1 MLCWN
6 VKILREKLLHTV
18 HNVQCTIAQADE
30 WNLNLDR
37 QDLVCPLHSGCS
49 YLNLEK
55 KTIKDILKV
64 TTFKAEYEGLYSWN
78 QYKLSR
84 FALFYLNIWYC
95 GYREFGR
102 KNNCKLLQRVCERFP
117 TWDSVEFL
125 GGAFRDRGK
134 ARGVST
140 DSPTKGGIVI
150 FFPHQHISTE
160 KIFPLRGHCLVAQSA
175 CILMEKWIHALF
187 IFCY

>member
-18 HNVQCTIAQADE
+18 HNVQCTTAQADE

-55 KTIKDILKV
+55 ITIKIIFKV

-95 GYREFGR
+95 GYRDFGR
-102 KNNCKLLQRVCERFP
+102 QNSCKLLQRVCERFD

-125 GGAFRDRGK
+125 GRAFRDRGK
-134 ARGVST
+134 ARGVSS
-140 DSPTKGGIVI
+140 DPPTKGEIVI
-150 FFPHQHISTE
+150 FFPHQHLSTE
-160 KIFPLRGHCLVAQSA
+160 KIGCSFLIERTLTAWLHSP
-175 CILMEKWIHALF
+175 HAF
-187 IFCY
+187 

>member
-1 MLCWN
+1 MHNCTSWRMESQSWSAGLG
-6 VKILREKLLHTV
+6 VSPSFRLQLL
-18 HNVQCTIAQADE
+18 E
-30 WNLNLDR
+30 
-37 QDLVCPLHSGCS
+37 PG
-49 YLNLEK
+49 E

-102 KNNCKLLQRVCERFP
+102 QNSCKLLQRVCERFH

-134 ARGVST
+134 ARGVSS
-140 DSPTKGGIVI
+140 DPPTKGGLSFSLRISI
-150 FFPHQHISTE
+150 SQRRRFSHWEDTAWLHSPHA
-160 KIFPLRGHCLVAQSA
+160 F
-175 CILMEKWIHALF
+175 
-187 IFCY
+187 